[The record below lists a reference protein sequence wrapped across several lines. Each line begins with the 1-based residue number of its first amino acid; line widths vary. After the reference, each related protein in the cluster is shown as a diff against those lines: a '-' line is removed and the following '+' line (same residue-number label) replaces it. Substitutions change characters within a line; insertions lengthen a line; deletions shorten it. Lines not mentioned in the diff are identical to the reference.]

1 MKAAVTTS
9 LCISASLLIAACS
22 VTSTGLADNKTVATV
37 AADIHPDEDAIAMAV
52 LADKV
57 VVRACETFADAVLE
71 QVGVNTNDGRRVFR
85 FTDEAATQVISI
97 TVASDSSAA
106 DQWQIHVGVSP
117 LTGHPRPGMILHDLK
132 IGPSSVVETATK
144 YWEGCSVTGLGLSG
158 EGSELFWHMFCGLPQ
173 GVFSGVVDGRTGVFT
188 PSNAPPARMP
198 PTEESEPPKKQ

>member
-9 LCISASLLIAACS
+9 LCISALLLIAACS
-22 VTSTGLADNKTVATV
+22 VTSTGLADNKTEATV
-37 AADIHPDEDAIAMAV
+37 AADIHPDGDAIAMAV

-57 VVRACETFADAVLE
+57 VVRARETFTDAELQ

-117 LTGHPRPGMILHDLK
+117 
-132 IGPSSVVETATK
+132 
-144 YWEGCSVTGLGLSG
+144 
-158 EGSELFWHMFCGLPQ
+158 
-173 GVFSGVVDGRTGVFT
+173 
-188 PSNAPPARMP
+188 
-198 PTEESEPPKKQ
+198 

>member
-1 MKAAVTTS
+1 MKAAVTTG
-9 LCISASLLIAACS
+9 LCISVLLLIAACS
-22 VTSTGLADNKTVATV
+22 VTSTGLADNKTEATV
-37 AADIHPDEDAIAMAV
+37 AADIQPDEDAIAKAV

-57 VVRACETFADAVLE
+57 AVRARETFADAVLK

-117 LTGHPRPGMILHDLK
+117 LTGHQRPGMILHDLK
-132 IGPSSVVETATK
+132 VGPTSFVETATK

-158 EGSELFWHMFCGLPQ
+158 EGSELLWHMFCGATP
-173 GVFSGVVDGRTGVFT
+173 GSIFWRRGRPDRSVY
-188 PSNAPPARMP
+188 SI
-198 PTEESEPPKKQ
+198 